1 MDPMA
6 LARAKATETTNT
18 LITADN
24 KYIQNISSSQIFS
37 AGLRNQNLLLEKI
50 ANLAIAN
57 DLVGADDRET
67 FKQNVQVNKDLVDS
81 ITLQTHYSNRDD
93 EGLQSFSDTEG
104 LLVPLYTEGNDP
116 LTNSVS
122 DTQLKNIDFL
132 SCEEH
137 HGPDLDVHIE
147 TFLTTVFNVAK
158 QLNLSHTCCC
168 NVIQR
173 KLTHTAKNIFHSW
186 LDSNDLQADRV
197 TLGQLCNF
205 LEKTFCLF
213 STEKAIS
220 QQLIS
225 LPKIQNGRY
234 LISIAKISRLCRLSV
249 RHVQD
254 KPQRDLLQSSREI
267 ETFRTVISDSD
278 KAFLMGEDRKR
289 QEQHK
294 LPLNIHKSGQ
304 ILAQRYADSL
314 QNINDSSTLSSN
326 AAQISPEDDNNYED
340 DDYHVNYAPRG
351 RGRFQRGQ
359 QRGRSRKNYTNYQP
373 PQKYQAPQQKYPP
386 PQRFPPPAG
395 RGRGLSRGRNNYQ
408 PNRGRG
414 GRGGRLPQPGKK
426 APEKRPNITNE
437 SLGIQHN
444 HCILCNEAGC
454 RPFYTNCR
462 YFGRTQIY
470 STNCGNC
477 LAQGKLGAH
486 SERSCL
492 EPRVKKG
499 YHASPD
505 DDDRSSIASFLA
517 KFPKN

>member
-6 LARAKATETTNT
+6 LARAKAAETTNT

-37 AGLRNQNLLLEKI
+37 SGLRNQNLLLEKI

-57 DLVGADDRET
+57 DLVGADEMET

-116 LTNSVS
+116 LIHSVS

-234 LISIAKISRLCRLSV
+234 LVSIAKISRLCRLSV

-267 ETFRTVISDSD
+267 ETFRSVISDSD
-278 KAFLMGEDRKR
+278 RAFLMGEDRKR

-505 DDDRSSIASFLA
+505 DDRSSITSFLA